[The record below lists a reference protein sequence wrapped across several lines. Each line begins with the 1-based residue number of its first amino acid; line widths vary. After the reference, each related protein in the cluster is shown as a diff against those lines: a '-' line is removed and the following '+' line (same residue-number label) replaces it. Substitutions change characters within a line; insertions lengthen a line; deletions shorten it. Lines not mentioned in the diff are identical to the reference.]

1 MRTIMLCIL
10 ISMIILPGCSNKN
23 EKEEYPVYKGIVV
36 YKTNESNKQHKLF
49 VLQQISEEDLKNGNI
64 EDFIKLAH
72 DQPEA
77 SYYLVDKETYE
88 SLQVGQ
94 RVKITADF
102 DQLESFPPIRT
113 VINIE
118 KIN

>member
-1 MRTIMLCIL
+1 MRKIMLCIL
-10 ISMIILPGCSNKN
+10 ISMIILPGCSNKD
-23 EKEEYPVYKGIVV
+23 EKEEYPVYEGTVV
-36 YKTNESNKQHKLF
+36 FKTDENDKYKLF
-49 VLQQISEEDLKNGNI
+49 VLQNISGEDLKNGNL

-88 SLQVGQ
+88 SIEVGQ
-94 RVKITADF
+94 RVKITSDF

-113 VINIE
+113 VMSIE